1 MSDSNQLPHLGH
13 ASVDTWLDWS
23 REALEGMENL
33 LRLNLGQ
40 ARSLADDVF
49 AHAHAILEARDAQ
62 EMIAL
67 QFNVLQPMAEKAVAY
82 YDRAYGITSEAAAEL
97 NRLAEKQMEQAQEEI
112 AAAMDQAL
120 KHSPADTN
128 SASALLRSMFDAT
141 NHALSTLQPATAA
154 VLNAAAP
161 ARAVVHTASKR
172 SAAARRSAK
181 SAPKTRRGTTRRG

>member
-1 MSDSNQLPHLGH
+1 MSDSNQLPPLGH
-13 ASVDTWLDWS
+13 ASANTWLDWS

-40 ARSLADDVF
+40 ARSLADDAF
-49 AHAHAILEARDAQ
+49 AHAHALLEARDAQ

-67 QFNVLQPMAEKAVAY
+67 QFNVLQPLAEKAVAY

-97 NRLAEKQMEQAQEEI
+97 NRLAEKQMEQAQEEM
-112 AAAMDQAL
+112 AAAVDQAF

-141 NHALSTLQPATAA
+141 NQALSALQPATIAA
-154 VLNAAAP
+154 LNAEP
-161 ARAVVHTASKR
+161 ARAMAQPATKR
-172 SAAARRSAK
+172 RAPARRSAK
-181 SAPKTRRGTTRRG
+181 SAAKTRRSTARRS